1 MKKLALLL
9 GGITFCMLIYL
20 HSTPFGC
27 GAISVSVEKSDSVH
41 DIATKLKENKC
52 LRSKGLF
59 ENYGVLFNIRA
70 QEGVYVIP
78 SAKSFFQY
86 LFLFE
91 DRTYRQVTRITIP
104 EGTPN
109 KEIALLCQVKLSNCA
124 SARFLEK
131 TKKLEGYIFPN
142 TYEFIGNETEDA
154 LIEAAQKEF
163 TVQTKLLFAQLSEAE
178 KKNVVILASIL
189 EKEANTEKDM
199 GLVSGILYKRLKI
212 GMALQV
218 DATLFY
224 ERGKTSAQLSVND
237 LTKDSL
243 YNSYTNRGLP
253 PTAIGNPGVTAL
265 LAALNPESSPY
276 LFYLT
281 GSDGKMYYA
290 KDFEGHVRNKSLYLK

>member
-1 MKKLALLL
+1 MKKIVLLL
-9 GGITFCMLIYL
+9 SGIGFCVLTYL

-27 GAISVSVEKSDSVH
+27 GAISLAVEKSDSVH

-59 ENYGVLFNIRA
+59 ENYGVLLNIQA
-70 QEGVYVIP
+70 QEGLYVVP
-78 SAKSFFQY
+78 SAKSFFEY
-86 LFLFE
+86 LFLFG
-91 DRTYRQVTRITIP
+91 DKTYRQVARITIP

-109 KEIALLCQVKLSNCA
+109 KEIAILCQEKLSNCT
-124 SARFLEK
+124 STRFLDK
-131 TKKLEGYIFPN
+131 AKKIEGYIFPN

-163 TVQTKLLFAQLSEAE
+163 ISQTKLLFAQLSETE

-199 GLVSGILYKRLKI
+199 RLVSGILYKRLKI

-224 ERGKTSAQLSVND
+224 ERGKTSAQLSIKD
-237 LTKDSL
+237 LTKDSP
-243 YNSYTNRGLP
+243 YNTYTNRGLP
-253 PTAIGNPGVTAL
+253 PTAIGNPGMVAL
-265 LAALNPESSPY
+265 LAAIHPESSPY

-281 GSDGKMYYA
+281 GSDGEMYYA
-290 KDFEGHVRNKSLYLK
+290 RTHDEHVKNKSLYLK